1 MDVRDVGFGV
11 WFEVYI
17 YSVIRVFDGY
27 LRGKILL
34 KNGSFYKRINGN
46 VNYNFKENINK
57 LDNVFFTFNLD
68 LVVVD
73 EDVIYYIEYD
83 E

>member
-11 WFEVYI
+11 WFEVRI

-34 KNGSFYKRINGN
+34 KNGSFCKRINGN

-68 LVVVD
+68 FVVVD